1 MEQQRRIVIVGGGI
15 TGLAAA
21 YRLQQLA
28 PDARLTLLEGDAR
41 LGGKIV
47 TERVDGFVVEG
58 GPDSFLASKP
68 RGLGLS
74 RELGLEPRL
83 SDVSSSVRRA
93 YVMRA
98 QKLYELPDGLT
109 GLIPTRLGPI
119 ARSGLL
125 SPLAKVR
132 LALDFYLPPR
142 QGQADESLAAFTRRR
157 LGREVYERLV
167 EPLMSGIYA
176 GDGDQLSLAATF
188 PQLRQAEREH
198 GSLIRGVLANQAR
211 NATSARR
218 RSGFLTPVNG
228 LAELVQVLEAGLGQ
242 VDIRLAARVSNVM
255 PVEGSYLVHLADGEL
270 LSADA
275 VILAAPAFVSAGL
288 VAGFDV
294 SLASALGAIPHVS
307 TATVSVAY
315 PLAQIPRPLD
325 AHGYLIPRMEGRP
338 LLACTFTSVKFPHRA
353 PEGFALIRAFVGR
366 AGQEDVLQGSDED
379 VLAQVRAE
387 LRRTLGISAYPLLSR
402 VFRWPKGMP
411 QYTLGHLE
419 RLAQIEQRLSAHP
432 GLSLAGNAYRGVGIP
447 DCIAS
452 GEAAA
457 EQVTTFLNQREHTV
471 NHEHATVG

>member
-21 YRLQQLA
+21 YRLQQLT
-28 PDARLTLLEGDAR
+28 PGARVTLLESDAR

-47 TERVDGFVVEG
+47 TEHVDGFVVEG

-83 SDVSSSVRRA
+83 TDVSSSVRRA

-125 SPLAKVR
+125 SPLAKAR

-198 GSLIRGVLANQAR
+198 GSLIRGVLANKAR
-211 NATSARR
+211 NARR
-218 RSGFLTPVNG
+218 RSGFLTPVSG
-228 LAELVQVLEAGLGQ
+228 LAELVQALQAGLRQ
-242 VDIRLAARVSNVM
+242 VEIRLGARVSNVM
-255 PVEGSYLVHLADGEL
+255 PVDGSYLVHLADGEL
-270 LSADA
+270 LAADA
-275 VILAAPAFVSAGL
+275 VILATPAFVSAGL
-288 VAGFDV
+288 VAGFDMGM
-294 SLASALGAIPHVS
+294 AAALGAIPHVS

-325 AHGYLIPRMEGRP
+325 AHGYLIPRVEGRT
-338 LLACTFTSVKFPHRA
+338 LLACTFTSVKFQHRA

-366 AGQEDVLQGSDED
+366 AGQEDVLDGSDED
-379 VLAQVRAE
+379 LLALVRAE
-387 LRRTLGISAYPLLSR
+387 LRQTLGITALPLFSR

-419 RLAQIEQRLSAHP
+419 RLAQIEERLPAHP

-457 EQVTTFLNQREHTV
+457 EQVITFLNQREHEV
-471 NHEHATVG
+471 KHEHATVG

>member
-21 YRLQQLA
+21 YRLQRLA
-28 PDARLTLLEGDAR
+28 PGDRVTLLEGDAR

-68 RGLGLS
+68 RGLGLC
-74 RELGLEPRL
+74 REIGLEPRL

-125 SPLAKVR
+125 SPLAKAR
-132 LALDFYLPPR
+132 LALDFCLPPR

-198 GSLIRGVLANQAR
+198 GSLIRGVLANKAR
-211 NATSARR
+211 NATSAKR

-228 LAELVQVLEAGLGQ
+228 LAELVQALEADLGQ
-242 VDIRLAARVSNVM
+242 VDIRLDARVLTVR
-255 PVEGSYLVHLADGEL
+255 PADGAYQVHLAAGEVL
-270 LSADA
+270 AADA
-275 VILAAPAFVSAGL
+275 VILATPAFVSADL
-288 VAGFDV
+288 VAGFD
-294 SLASALGAIPHVS
+294 AGMAEALSAIPHVS

-325 AHGYLIPRMEGRP
+325 AHGYLIPRVEDRP
-338 LLACTFTSVKFPHRA
+338 FLACTFTSVKFQHRA

-366 AGQEDVLQGSDED
+366 AGQEDVLHGSDED
-379 VLAQVRAE
+379 LLALVRAE

-419 RLAQIEQRLSAHP
+419 RVAQIEQCLSAHP

-457 EQVTTFLNQREHTV
+457 EQVTTFLNQREHEV